1 MSDILEKIE
10 TDDFYSRT
18 KMLLGSEKLLK
29 LINAKVAVCG
39 LGGVGSAAAEALAR
53 GGIGFLRLIDFDK
66 IAKSNLNR
74 QLHTTLDNIG
84 CLKAE
89 ALQNRLE
96 SINENCSFDVVNQKI
111 TADNLDS
118 LLSGVDYIVDAIDD
132 VPAKIALAVWS
143 KTKGIPIVSAM
154 GTGNKIHPELLE
166 IADISKTQVCP
177 LARKMRRELKK
188 HGIEKG
194 LWVVYSQEIPQRA
207 ENETNTPASISFVPP
222 AAGMILAG
230 KVIRDLAGLE

>member
-1 MSDILEKIE
+1 MSDIVEKIE

-29 LINAKVAVCG
+29 LINAKVAICG

-132 VPAKIALAVWS
+132 VPAKIALAVWA

-230 KVIRDLAGLE
+230 KVIRDLAGVE

>member
-89 ALQNRLE
+89 ALQKRLE

>member
-96 SINENCSFDVVNQKI
+96 NINENCSFDVVNQKI

-118 LLSGVDYIVDAIDD
+118 LLFGVDYIVDAIDD

>member
-89 ALQNRLE
+89 ALQKRLE
-96 SINENCSFDVVNQKI
+96 NINENCSFYVVNQKI

>member
-1 MSDILEKIE
+1 LSDILEKIE

-89 ALQNRLE
+89 ALQKRLE
-96 SINENCSFDVVNQKI
+96 NINENCSFYVVNQKI

>member
-53 GGIGFLRLIDFDK
+53 DGIGFLRLIDFDK

-118 LLSGVDYIVDAIDD
+118 LLFGVDYIVDAIDD

>member
-132 VPAKIALAVWS
+132 VPAKIALAVWA

-207 ENETNTPASISFVPP
+207 ENKTNTPASISFVPP

-230 KVIRDLAGLE
+230 KVIRDLAGVE